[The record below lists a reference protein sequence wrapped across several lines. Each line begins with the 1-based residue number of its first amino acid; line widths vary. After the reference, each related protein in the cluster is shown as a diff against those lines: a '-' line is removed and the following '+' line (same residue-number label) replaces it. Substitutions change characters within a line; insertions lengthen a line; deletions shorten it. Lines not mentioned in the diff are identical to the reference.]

1 MTRLSIDLPE
11 DVTRRL
17 MDRASRAGHANVEE
31 YIESLLRAEAVDA
44 EDDSDAPPHLTF
56 ATDEELEAILVRRI
70 DDTDGSIEAT
80 PEFWG
85 RLKQDAA
92 NRRQAGK

>member
-17 MDRASRAGHANVEE
+17 AARASRAGHASVEE

-44 EDDSDAPPHLTF
+44 NDDLDAPAHLTF
-56 ATDEELEAILVRRI
+56 STDEELEAILVRRI
-70 DDTDGSIEAT
+70 DDADGSIEAT
-80 PEFWG
+80 PEFW
-85 RLKQDAA
+85 RQLKQDAA
-92 NRRQAGK
+92 DRRAGK